1 MNWEL
6 ITRDK
11 QGEIHVSFLWIIMLI
26 TFVGFL
32 FGLGFSIAYV
42 IVDSLY
48 TGDGFYL
55 HYMLKE
61 YNVVFAIAV
70 VFFMVYSLK
79 KQERSDKK

>member
-11 QGEIHVSFLWIIMLI
+11 QGETQISLLWSSLLI
-26 TFVGFL
+26 VLIGFL

-42 IVDSLY
+42 IVDSIY
-48 TGDGFYL
+48 VGDGFYL
-55 HYMLKE
+55 YYMLKE